1 MITINENLIKL
12 DTLNTSLI
20 FKVAKCE
27 GKSEGYSF
35 LPLNFVATL
44 YYVCFIKFKTIN
56 VSTVNVINN

>member
-27 GKSEGYSF
+27 GKGEGYSF

-44 YYVCFIKFKTIN
+44 YYGKKIKTQSDYDLF
-56 VSTVNVINN
+56 S